1 MRRSSILISFL
12 FTAFAILIIIWIQFG
27 KYFLFTWVYW
37 LLLAIIAIVVFAL
50 LMMIIEKLTAVRMGR
65 GEIDTRSSKDAID
78 RLAKADPAHV
88 QEVAASQIQLLTTYH
103 NLVLDQAKKSFLW
116 ALIAAAIGLLFFIAA
131 VSSIIFLNLQ
141 NAAIISVISGA
152 LVEVISGINFYLYN
166 QTSKQ
171 LSDFQ
176 SRLDKTQ
183 RFLLAN
189 SMCEGLKGLV
199 KQQARSDLIK
209 SIAPTSEQKTEV
221 KTE

>member
-1 MRRSSILISFL
+1 MKKFSIITSILITTL
-12 FTAFAILIIIWIQFG
+12 VILIIFWTTIW
-27 KYFLFTWVYW
+27 KLFNFQWW
-37 LLLAIIAIVVFAL
+37 FFWILLGLNAIVVFAL
-50 LMMIIEKLTAVRMGR
+50 LMIIIEKLTNVRSKGF
-65 GEIDTRSSKDAID
+65 ELNLVSSKDAID
-78 RLAKADPAHV
+78 RLANADPAHV

-141 NAAIISVISGA
+141 NAAIIGVISGA

-176 SRLDKTQ
+176 SRLDTTQ

-189 SMCEGLKGLV
+189 SICEGLEGLS
-199 KQQARSDLIK
+199 KQQARSDFNK
-209 SIAPTSEQKTEV
+209 SNCPNPRTKNRSKN
-221 KTE
+221 

>member
-1 MRRSSILISFL
+1 M
-12 FTAFAILIIIWIQFG
+12 
-27 KYFLFTWVYW
+27 
-37 LLLAIIAIVVFAL
+37 
-50 LMMIIEKLTAVRMGR
+50 
-65 GEIDTRSSKDAID
+65 
-78 RLAKADPAHV
+78 
-88 QEVAASQIQLLTTYH
+88 
-103 NLVLDQAKKSFLW
+103 VLDQAKKSFLW

-141 NAAIISVISGA
+141 NAAIIGVISGA

-176 SRLDKTQ
+176 SRLDTTQ

-189 SMCEGLKGLV
+189 SICEGLEGLS

-209 SIAPTSEQKTEV
+209 AIAPTQEQKTEV